1 MRRVCVLSILLGF
14 NLGLVPSLSV
24 DISPISEK
32 LICCLHGHAAEV
44 GDQVSTVGMACNV
57 AFRAFAG
64 ILASK
69 REHITA
75 MTAPISTNVRQR
87 FEAMRN
93 TVVDLLFVTFL
104 QLE

>member
-1 MRRVCVLSILLGF
+1 MRTLLVGSRLQSRSRPSKTCTTFSAVGRVQNGNTDKPL
-14 NLGLVPSLSV
+14 
-24 DISPISEK
+24 
-32 LICCLHGHAAEV
+32 AAEV

-69 REHITA
+69 REHVTA